1 MFVVGDI
8 AAIPD
13 HEGNVLPQLG
23 SVALQS
29 GKWAAENILLDI
41 DGKPREPFRYKDK
54 GIMAMIGDGAAVAE
68 MGKHHHELHGH
79 VAFAAWL
86 GVHAY
91 LMSGSRTRIDAFIA
105 WASDFIGSSR
115 ASSIIEDP
123 DAARID
129 WGDEE
134 GDDEPLSDEPPET
147 AAAPAG

>member
-1 MFVVGDI
+1 
-8 AAIPD
+8 
-13 HEGNVLPQLG
+13 
-23 SVALQS
+23 
-29 GKWAAENILLDI
+29 
-41 DGKPREPFRYKDK
+41 
-54 GIMAMIGDGAAVAE
+54 MAMIGDGAAVAE

-79 VAFAAWL
+79 VAFCAWL

-115 ASSIIEDP
+115 ASSIIDDP

-134 GDDEPLSDEPPET
+134 GDDEPLSDAPP
-147 AAAPAG
+147 AAAPATT